1 MLNNVVIVGK
11 IYQIPVKNK
20 TIYNNELIVEVERSY
35 LNVDGFYDVDYFEC
49 VLWDGISKNLI
60 DYCKVGDIVTIK
72 GRLQS
77 DHIKEDELKI
87 KAMIIVAERVV
98 FLQKNVNKNPKV

>member
-11 IYQIPVKNK
+11 LHKVPIKNK
-20 TIYNNELIVEVERSY
+20 SKYDNELIIEVQRSY
-35 LNVDGFYDVDYFEC
+35 LNVDGFYDVDYFKC

-72 GRLQS
+72 GRLES
-77 DHIKEDELKI
+77 EFSKNEVVEVIS
-87 KAMIIVAERVV
+87 MRIVAERVV
-98 FLQKNVNKNPKV
+98 FLQKKTSKEDQL